1 MPETNSAPAS
11 FVDTIGA
18 MRLLRLLV
26 LAAALV
32 GVALYLRQWYAER
45 DRKLHE
51 AEDTVKSA
59 LDDLDP
65 IARMQVL
72 KDVAKDVAGG

>member
-1 MPETNSAPAS
+1 M
-11 FVDTIGA
+11 
-18 MRLLRLLV
+18 LRLFV
-26 LAAALV
+26 VVAALV
-32 GVALYLRQWYAER
+32 GVALYLREWYAER
-45 DRKLHE
+45 NRKLHE

-72 KDVAKDVAGG
+72 KDVAKDIAGG

>member
-1 MPETNSAPAS
+1 
-11 FVDTIGA
+11 
-18 MRLLRLLV
+18 MRLLRLLALV
-26 LAAALV
+26 AALA
-32 GVALYLRQWYAER
+32 GVALYLREWYAER

-51 AEDTVKSA
+51 AEDTVRDA

>member
-1 MPETNSAPAS
+1 
-11 FVDTIGA
+11 
-18 MRLLRLLV
+18 MRLLRLLALV
-26 LAAALV
+26 ATLV
-32 GVALYLRQWYAER
+32 GVALYLREWYAER

-51 AEDTVKSA
+51 AEATVNSA

-72 KDVAKDVAGG
+72 KDAAKNVAGG

>member
-1 MPETNSAPAS
+1 
-11 FVDTIGA
+11 

-26 LAAALV
+26 VVAVLV
-32 GVALYLRQWYAER
+32 GVALYLREWLAER